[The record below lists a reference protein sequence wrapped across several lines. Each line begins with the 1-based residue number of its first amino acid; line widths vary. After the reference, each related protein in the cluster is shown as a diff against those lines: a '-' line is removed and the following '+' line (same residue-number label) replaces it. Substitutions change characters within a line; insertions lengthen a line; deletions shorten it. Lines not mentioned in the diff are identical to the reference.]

1 MRFIMPWALALC
13 IVIEARSGTA
23 YDSTRALARSGSESP
38 WGAIQNASLINAL
51 DCRASL
57 AMPKQ
62 FTRARCLN
70 RLCRQML
77 REPRRRLARHLLQR
91 AGLLQQVGGAGNDHQ
106 LFFAMQL
113 VVGLLV
119 EIDHDVVVAPAQQQG
134 RGRAR
139 A

>member
-38 WGAIQNASLINAL
+38 CGAIQNASLINAL

-77 REPRRRLARHLLQR
+77 REPRRRLARPLLQR
-91 AGLLQQVGGAGNDHQ
+91 AGCLEQVGGSGDDHQ
-106 LFFAMQL
+106 LFLGMQL
-113 VVGLLV
+113 IVGSLV
-119 EIDHDVVVAPAQQQG
+119 ELDHDVVETADQQQ
-134 RGRAR
+134 
-139 A
+139 